1 MASRAIS
8 GLDDIGWRI
17 LKALQAD
24 ARLSFNELG
33 RRVGLSGPAVA
44 ERVRRMEEAGI
55 ISGYHVAVRLE
66 ALFPV
71 QAILAVSAP
80 EENCVALGARA
91 WELEEVIETYRV
103 TGDHRLVV
111 KVVAASVPH
120 LDWVISE
127 LGHYG
132 TVTASVILRSRS
144 RAVSRLAPPPAPK
157 PPSAEAGGSRGRRPH
172 AR

>member
-1 MASRAIS
+1 MASKAIS
-8 GLDDIGWRI
+8 GLDDTGWRI
-17 LKALQAD
+17 LETLQAD

-44 ERVRRMEEAGI
+44 ERVRRMEEAGVI
-55 ISGYHVAVRLE
+55 AGYHVAVRLE
-66 ALFPV
+66 VLFPV

-91 WELEEVIETYRV
+91 RELREVIEAHRV

-120 LDWVISE
+120 LDWVMTE
-127 LGHYG
+127 LGRYG
-132 TVTASVILRSRS
+132 TVTASVILRSSSRS
-144 RAVSRLAPPPAPK
+144 VSRLSPPAAMK
-157 PPSAEAGGSRGRRPH
+157 PRWVKEVSH
-172 AR
+172 